1 MAASSREHGYQ
12 NRYSTLNQQHSSV
25 QYNTLHYTTVQY
37 KATIKVYIYIC
48 YSSPRYIDSLLISSS
63 HIKSYT
69 RCISSTQLPPL
80 LLLLS
85 TYHSTLQTS
94 QWPPL
99 LPPSTLPSPWL
110 TPPEAATTSSLVPTP
125 ARALDP
131 APAQAHHP
139 PAAGATKKDYPS
151 FLLAR
156 RFRHCTIIFL
166 LPSSFHCR
174 ALDLP
179 SRAIRFSH
187 TKPQKLQKNIYTTFG
202 QKCMDRRID
211 KNKKKTRTLSLF
223 LSFTGRKL
231 NMAGKNSLSSQPPG
245 REQKQPHLLRLGG
258 FPFPTSSCTF
268 IKMARDIYFSLMG
281 GLWDSFSCFFPPFF
295 CLSSSCP

>member
-48 YSSPRYIDSLLISSS
+48 YSSPRYIDSLLISYS
-63 HIKSYT
+63 IKSYT

-85 TYHSTLQTS
+85 TNHSTLQTS

-151 FLLAR
+151 FLLAT
-156 RFRHCTIIFL
+156 RFRHCTIIFFASFFFS
-166 LPSSFHCR
+166 LPSVRLAFAGHSIF
-174 ALDLP
+174 AYKTTKTTKKYLYDLW
-179 SRAIRFSH
+179 SKVH
-187 TKPQKLQKNIYTTFG
+187 G
-202 QKCMDRRID
+202 QTDR
-211 KNKKKTRTLSLF
+211 
-223 LSFTGRKL
+223 
-231 NMAGKNSLSSQPPG
+231 
-245 REQKQPHLLRLGG
+245 QKQKKHEH
-258 FPFPTSSCTF
+258 
-268 IKMARDIYFSLMG
+268 
-281 GLWDSFSCFFPPFF
+281 
-295 CLSSSCP
+295 